1 MMVPM
6 LSEDSEE
13 LCAFPRE
20 FPEEYREAIE
30 SGIWN
35 NQTTIRS
42 LENFIEFEPAGWL
55 PYVAPKPLLM
65 ILAEDDRTTFTEVQR
80 EVYETALEPKKLLTY
95 DGGHFDAYATFFE
108 QTAHPARD
116 WFIEHLGVSANRQ
129 ALDAPTVGT

>member
-1 MMVPM
+1 MMVTM
-6 LSEDSEE
+6 VCEVAEKLGG
-13 LCAFPRE
+13 FPGE
-20 FPEEYREAIE
+20 FHEEYREAIE

-80 EVYETALEPKKLLTY
+80 EVYETASGPKKLVTY
-95 DGGHFDAYATFFE
+95 DGGHFDAYSTFVE
-108 QTAHPARD
+108 ETTHPARD
-116 WFIEHLGVSANRQ
+116 QFVEH
-129 ALDAPTVGT
+129 